1 MRQRISAMPGSL
13 FSHLDDDVSPR
24 MVDVGG
30 KDVTTRVA
38 VAETIVELPEKVARA
53 LDEEGLRTPNGALFD
68 VANLA
73 GVQAA
78 KKTSEL
84 IPLCHLIPLDSV
96 KLDLRREGANRILI
110 TCRAKAT
117 HKTGVEMEALV
128 GSSVAALTVYDM
140 CKALSPEVV
149 LKETKLVEKTGGK
162 SDFRRKAAVS

>member
-1 MRQRISAMPGSL
+1 MPGSP
-13 FSHLDDDVSPR
+13 FSHLDDDVTPR

-30 KDVTTRVA
+30 KEVTVRVA
-38 VAETIVELPEKVARA
+38 VAETIIELPEEVARA
-53 LDEEGLRTPNGALFD
+53 LGEEGLRTAKGAVFD
-68 VANLA
+68 IANLA

-96 KLDLRREGANRILI
+96 KLDLRREGENRII
-110 TCRAKAT
+110 VTCRAKAT

-128 GSSVAALTVYDM
+128 GASVAALTVYDM
-140 CKALSPEVV
+140 CKALSPEIV

-162 SDFRRKAAVS
+162 SDFRRKGADS